1 MSGSDIVT
9 TSLENFLR
17 LSFVIC
23 FSIAILFVMF
33 FFPLTTLAYIPIYIV
48 VYHFLKIHIL
58 NFRLGKGVVV
68 NPNKKYG

>member
-23 FSIAILFVMF
+23 FSIAVLFVM
-33 FFPLTTLAYIPIYIV
+33 LAFIPIYIV
-48 VYHFLKIHIL
+48 MYHFLKIHIL
-58 NFRLGKGVVV
+58 NFRLGKGVAV